1 MFALSQ
7 FRSQKIIRNT
17 HLYEFYDAI
26 WQRSFAEAFQV
37 LNDVIRLKPNR
48 NRCIERIS
56 RQSVLV
62 HVFWSTDGLK
72 QKVARVSGLWV
83 FWFRCHTEEN
93 QWSLLVALCVN
104 RAGGFLLADSKF
116 HTIFCA
122 VPQRWRLESRERA
135 CTLGRMTLRRCV
147 RLGPAKQFDIHWQ
160 RSCKCKYNTSV
171 AFVLK
176 AYIPP
181 TVA

>member
-83 FWFRCHTEEN
+83 F
-93 QWSLLVALCVN
+93 
-104 RAGGFLLADSKF
+104 
-116 HTIFCA
+116 
-122 VPQRWRLESRERA
+122 
-135 CTLGRMTLRRCV
+135 
-147 RLGPAKQFDIHWQ
+147 
-160 RSCKCKYNTSV
+160 
-171 AFVLK
+171 
-176 AYIPP
+176 
-181 TVA
+181 